1 MPARPKSINTT
12 MHVLPPIGSMRTIM
26 VQMRPEPD
34 LNELRKY
41 IEPHLDGEQLEHVTV
56 LWDGKRT
63 DMFVGECSAIN
74 GRMIR
79 NVRATEIYRNGT
91 LTQHPDVDPESLPA
105 ISGPAVLFDRR
116 VWF

>member
-1 MPARPKSINTT
+1 MPAHPKAISTV
-12 MHVLPPIGSMRTIM
+12 MHILPPIGTMQTVTI
-26 VQMRPEPD
+26 QMRPEPD
-34 LNELRKY
+34 LAELRKY
-41 IEPHLDGEQLEHVTV
+41 IEPHLDGEKLERVAV

-79 NVRATEIYRNGT
+79 NVRATEIYRNNM
-91 LTQHPDVDPESLPA
+91 LTRHPDMDPETMPA